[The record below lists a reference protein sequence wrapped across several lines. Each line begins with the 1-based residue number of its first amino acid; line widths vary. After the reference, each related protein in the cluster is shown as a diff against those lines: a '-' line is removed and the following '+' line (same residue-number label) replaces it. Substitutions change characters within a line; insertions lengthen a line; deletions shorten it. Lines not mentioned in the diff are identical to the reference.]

1 MLLCCASTTAGFA
14 AAFPVTDR
22 EPPKTANEFLHRGDG
37 RALTEHELGG
47 AARSER
53 SRVQLSDQE
62 LQFVG
67 RSGALTV
74 NSTDARHLTS
84 EILSAR
90 AGAQA
95 PSGWADPVRVHAVGL
110 RPVTRLFVCVA
121 AVLLLAGVLSGAL
134 PWCWTQAACLLELRA
149 PMRLPAPDAA
159 RAMWHLL
166 VRGGWAQPAEAFPLR
181 SERASAPGTWAY
193 GAVAVC
199 FLALLGRGG
208 WRVYRRM
215 RAWRG
220 GSPLGKDQ
228 RSVARHAVDRGW
240 VRQRTWALPADMR
253 RLWVPGPVSG
263 RPYLGVIGKVP
274 ARTLAAEPEVQPMVV
289 APPRSGKS
297 SGFVVPW
304 LLDHDGPALVLS
316 TKRDIYVATAPYRR
330 GLGRVWVYDPFGDR
344 ASAGFTPLVPAR
356 TWAGAIRAG
365 EALASA
371 AHPDS
376 SNAAN
381 EFWDKEAASM
391 LAPLLHAAAIA
402 GESMSELV
410 RSLDARDFTGPI
422 GVLKRAGAAAA
433 ADQLEGVSRRDE
445 RNRETTVMSALN
457 LLRAYRYPQVAG
469 CATGDLTPERFL
481 DGQANTIY
489 VVAAGHD
496 QDALRPVIL
505 ALVTAMYEAA
515 IVKARRH
522 GALDPRLFVLMD
534 EAANIAPVR
543 NLAPWLSQ
551 CGDHGIVIAT
561 IWQSIAQIDQ
571 RYGRA
576 ARDAICAASTAQVF
590 IPPLAEPTSAGYLT
604 ELLGEELV
612 ANASSSNGVSKHT
625 LSIGHQKAGPSPW
638 LRQIGRGRAILVYRD
653 LPPAIVRAP
662 GWWEDPRFAH
672 YAHLLE
678 ARAVQG
684 ARPSSRRPREG
695 LRVGSSR
702 TRLRPL
708 DGG

>member
-1 MLLCCASTTAGFA
+1 MVFLKSLAVSGFS
-14 AAFPVTDR
+14 
-22 EPPKTANEFLHRGDG
+22 
-37 RALTEHELGG
+37 
-47 AARSER
+47 RS
-53 SRVQLSDQE
+53 
-62 LQFVG
+62 
-67 RSGALTV
+67 
-74 NSTDARHLTS
+74 LTS
-84 EILSAR
+84 DETRYTVEPAR
-90 AGAQA
+90 T
-95 PSGWADPVRVHAVGL
+95 WAYPVNHPRNAVRVHAVGR
-110 RPVTRLFVCVA
+110 RPAARLLIPTAGVVI
-121 AVLLLAGVLSGAL
+121 LAGVLSGAFG
-134 PWCWTQAACLLELRA
+134 WCWTQAACLLELRG
-149 PMRLPAPDAA
+149 PMRLPAGDAA
-159 RAMWHLL
+159 HAMWRLL
-166 VRGGWAQPAEAFPLR
+166 MRGGWGEPAGAFPTR
-181 SERASAPGTWAY
+181 AERASAPAAWAY
-193 GAVAVC
+193 VTVTVLSTVLVCRGALCA
-199 FLALLGRGG
+199 
-208 WRVYRRM
+208 YRQVRL
-215 RAWRG
+215 WRG

-228 RSVARHAVDRGW
+228 RTLARHAVEKGW
-240 VRQRTWALPADMR
+240 VRQRTWALPSDLR

-263 RPYLGVIGKVP
+263 RPYLGVIGRVP
-274 ARTLAAEPEVQPMVV
+274 ARTLAAEPEIQPMVV

-316 TKRDIYVATAPYRR
+316 TKRDVYDASAPYRR
-330 GLGRVWVYDPFGDR
+330 GIGRVWVYDPFGEE

-356 TWAGAIRAG
+356 TWPGAIRAG

-371 AHPDS
+371 AHPDA

-410 RSLDARDFTGPI
+410 RWLDARDFTGAI
-422 GVLKRAGAAAA
+422 GVLKSAGASAA

-457 LLRAYRYPQVAG
+457 LLRAYRYPQVSA
-469 CATGDLTPERFL
+469 CARGDLTPERFL

-505 ALVTAMYEAA
+505 ALVAAMYEAA
-515 IVKARRH
+515 IVKARRT
-522 GALDPRLFVLMD
+522 GALHPRLFVLMD

-604 ELLGEELV
+604 ELLGEEPV
-612 ANASSSNGVSKHT
+612 ANASSSTGLSRHT

-638 LRQIGRGRAILVYRD
+638 LRQIGRGRAVLIYRD

-662 GWWEDPRFAH
+662 GWFEDPRFTR
-672 YAHLLE
+672 Y
-678 ARAVQG
+678 
-684 ARPSSRRPREG
+684 
-695 LRVGSSR
+695 
-702 TRLRPL
+702 TRLLAARGLATKPFT
-708 DGG
+708 